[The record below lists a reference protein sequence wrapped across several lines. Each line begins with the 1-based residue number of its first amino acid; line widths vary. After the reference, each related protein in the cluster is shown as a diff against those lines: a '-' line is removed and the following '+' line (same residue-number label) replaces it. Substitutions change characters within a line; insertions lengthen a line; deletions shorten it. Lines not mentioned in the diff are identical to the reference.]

1 MLLPAL
7 RRYGP
12 SENPKVMHGT
22 MSHAPE
28 QTFHLE
34 HVSWDDPRAVA
45 LRQAMDEEMT
55 ARYSV
60 PGRAPLSPA
69 AQKALS
75 VDPSLVR
82 ATVLAIDEDG
92 TAIGHA
98 ALRVLNGELEV
109 KRVIVS
115 GDQRGRGV
123 GKAIMRGLE
132 EVARE
137 QQASRLILQ
146 TGDKQPEAVA
156 LYERLGWTAIPI
168 YEPYAATMPF
178 SLCYAKDIV

>member
-1 MLLPAL
+1 MLSRLAE
-7 RRYGP
+7 RHGP
-12 SENPKVMHGT
+12 SENPKVKHGT

-55 ARYSV
+55 VRYTV
-60 PGRAPLSPA
+60 PGRPSISAEASR
-69 AQKALS
+69 ALA

-82 ATVLAIDEDG
+82 ATILAIDEDG
-92 TAIGHA
+92 SAIGHA

-109 KRVIVS
+109 KRVIVT
-115 GDQRGRGV
+115 GNQRGRGV
-123 GKAIMRGLE
+123 GTTIMRGLE
-132 EVARE
+132 DIARE
-137 QQASRLILQ
+137 LEASRLILQ

-156 LYERLGWTAIPI
+156 LYERLGWTPIPI
-168 YEPYAATMPF
+168 YEPYVTTIPF
-178 SLCYAKDIV
+178 SLCYEKAIA